1 MTAPAETPPS
11 SAAVRPPRRRRWLR
25 RLCYFFVSILLI
37 LVLGLTALWHWA
49 GSEGSLARVLGWG
62 QPYLPPDALRID
74 GLQGAL
80 RRGGEASHLR
90 WSQGGLTVD
99 VYDAR
104 YTWDPLA
111 LLRGKLHFNTLSAGH
126 IRVDDQRPPN
136 PEPSAGPPTS
146 LGLPLGVQIDD
157 IKAGKLEVVNPQ
169 VVSAADVAGRYL
181 FDGTNHQLHLD
192 SATIAEGTYRADV
205 RLGTVGAPDIDAR
218 LSGNFL
224 SPAPEGGEGVPL
236 SVEASIRGPLTEM
249 KAEAQVRGQPTEEGI
264 PAARADATARITPW
278 AAQPLPEAK
287 AEFSDL
293 DVAPFWSA
301 GPQTLL
307 TGKLD
312 ISPTSSGS
320 GPSGWQVVAQIANAI
335 PGPWD
340 HRRLPLDNLD
350 TEATWQDGIATVKAL
365 KAELGGGKLETTG
378 SWSAPPSSNAEGAG
392 RWQLVTTLNGID
404 PARLHTQL
412 APFPLDGTAKVSG
425 EGTAIDFDA
434 ALQARAT
441 SRPATPR
448 SQAPS
453 AQAQALARD
462 ISALRLQSAAAQGR
476 WQDGLLRI
484 GTLRVRATDAEL
496 TGSNIEARP
505 EGPSGK
511 GQLQLSAPGTLVK
524 FDGDVRERAGGGTLS
539 AEVSDLARAFA
550 WVQKLPGIPADLKAA
565 SASGRLS
572 LNGSWQGGWSD
583 PSVKAQLD
591 VPAAEWHANTK
602 DKASDE
608 AAPPIKL
615 QATSLSLNGR
625 LAQAQLEAQGTLLQG
640 QRTLKLQASAAGG
653 RNRAGATLATS
664 NWQAT
669 LRELHLTVLDP
680 ALSQNRTD
688 APWRINSRTPVT
700 FSWAPAPG
708 ARGGGEFNASAG
720 ELVLTAPTKAAA
732 DSQAIVAW
740 QPIEW
745 RAGTLSTSGRIT
757 GLPLAWTELFGGPQ
771 AADSGVSGDVIF
783 DGKWNAQ
790 LGKTML
796 IDAELARTRGDLAI
810 TTKDADT
817 GVQSRIAAGVKD
829 ARLQLRS
836 QGQAVTLRVNWDT
849 EQLGTVTG
857 EMRSQLTPVT
867 SADGGTSWSWPETAP
882 LSGEVRAGLPRIAA
896 WSRLAPP
903 GWRLKGSLAADVR
916 IAGTREAPQLS
927 GTLGADDL
935 ALRSIVDGIEFN
947 NGKLRARLDGQRLIV
962 DEFSLRGGGGGA
974 QTGGTLKASGEAGL
988 QNGQVRATLNA
999 TLDHL
1004 HASLRTDRLVTVSG
1018 QIQAG
1023 MDGSEATLDGKLR
1036 VDRARITLPDETAP
1050 TLGDD
1055 VVVRGAKERIG
1066 TGRAY
1071 PSDLASQKQTA
1082 AEGPTKKG
1090 ATLKADVQID
1100 LGDDF
1105 RLSGQGVDTRL
1116 AGQLQLAT
1124 SGPVGTLPRATGVV
1138 NTVGGTFRAYSQ
1150 QLNIETGEVRFNG
1163 PLTNPTLNVL
1173 ALRPNY
1179 QSDQRVGVQIT
1190 GSALLP
1196 RIRLYAQPE
1205 LPDSEKLAWL
1215 ILGRAAPSSGAESAM
1230 LQQAALAIVGG
1241 REGKSMASRF
1251 GLDELSFSGGGD
1263 TDTGTTGASLT
1274 FGKRI
1279 SDKLYAT
1286 YEHSLAGAMGTVFV
1300 YYELSKRWLLRG
1312 QAGERSAVDLIF
1324 TLSFD

>member
-1 MTAPAETPPS
+1 MTAPTETPAP
-11 SAAVRPPRRRRWLR
+11 AAAPPLPRRRRWLR
-25 RLCYFFVSILLI
+25 RLCYAFTGVV
-37 LVLGLTALWHWA
+37 LVLVLAAAALWHWA

-62 QPYLPPDALRID
+62 QPYLPPDALSID

-80 RRGGEASHLR
+80 RRGGAASHLR

-111 LLRGKLHFNTLSAGH
+111 LLRGRLHFNTLSARD

-136 PEPSAGPPTS
+136 PEASKGPPTS
-146 LGLPLGVQIDD
+146 LGLPLGVQIDA
-157 IKAGKLEVVNPQ
+157 IEAGKLEVVNPK
-169 VVSAADVAGRYL
+169 VFSAADVAGSYL
-181 FDGTNHQLHLD
+181 FDGTHHRLHLKN
-192 SATIAEGTYRADV
+192 AAIAQGTYQADV
-205 RLGTVGAPDIDAR
+205 RLGTVGPPDIDAR
-218 LSGNFL
+218 LSGKFL
-224 SPAPEGGEGVPL
+224 SPAPEGGESVPL

-264 PAARADATARITPW
+264 PAARADASARITPW

-293 DVAPFWSA
+293 DVAPFWPA

-307 TGKLD
+307 TGQLD
-312 ISPTSSGS
+312 IHPVEGAT
-320 GPSGWQVVAQIANAI
+320 SGWQVAAQIANAI

-340 HRRLPLDNLD
+340 RRRLPLDRLN
-350 TEATWQDGIATVKAL
+350 TQATWQDSVATVKAL
-365 KAELGGGKLETTG
+365 KAELAGGKLETTG
-378 SWSAPPSSNAEGAG
+378 SWSAPASSGTESTG
-392 RWQLVTTLNGID
+392 RWQLVTTLSGID
-404 PARLHTQL
+404 PAQLHTQL
-412 APFPLDGTAKVSG
+412 APFPLDGSAKVSG

-434 ALQARAT
+434 TLQARAT
-441 SRPATPR
+441 RQPAPARSKRTP
-448 SQAPS
+448 
-453 AQAQALARD
+453 AQALARD
-462 ISALRLQSAAAQGR
+462 ISALRLQDATAQGR
-476 WQDGLLRI
+476 WQDGLLRLSS
-484 GTLRVRATDAEL
+484 LRVRATDAEL
-496 TGSNIEARP
+496 AGSHIEARP
-505 EGPSGK
+505 AGPSGK
-511 GQLQLSAPGTLVK
+511 GRLQLSAPGTLIK

-565 SASGRLS
+565 AASGRLS
-572 LNGSWQGGWSD
+572 LNGSWQGGWAD
-583 PSVKAQLD
+583 PSVKAQLE
-591 VPAAEWHANTK
+591 VPAAEWHANAAE
-602 DKASDE
+602 KANDQ
-608 AAPPIKL
+608 ATPPIKL
-615 QATSLSLNGR
+615 QATSFSLNGK
-625 LAQAQLEAQGTLLQG
+625 LAQAQLEARSTLVQGK
-640 QRTLKLQASAAGG
+640 RTLKLQASADGG
-653 RNRAGATLATS
+653 RSRAGATLATS
-664 NWQAT
+664 SWQAV
-669 LRELHLTVLDP
+669 LRQLELTVQDP
-680 ALSQNRTD
+680 ALSQGRSD
-688 APWRINSRTPVT
+688 APWRVNSRTPVT
-700 FSWAPAPG
+700 LAWAPAPG
-708 ARGGGEFNASAG
+708 ARGGSEFSASAG
-720 ELVLTAPTKAAA
+720 ELALTAPTKAAA
-732 DSQAIVAW
+732 DSQATVAW
-740 QPIEW
+740 QPIQW

-757 GLPLAWTELFGGPQ
+757 GLPLAWTELFGFRQ
-771 AADSGVSGDVIF
+771 DADSGVSGDVIF
-783 DGKWNAQ
+783 DGRWNAQ
-790 LGKTML
+790 LGSTML
-796 IDAELARTRGDLAI
+796 IDAELARTRGDLVI

-836 QGQAVTLRVNWDT
+836 QGQAVTLRANWDT

-857 EMRSQLTPVT
+857 EMRSQLTAT
-867 SADGGTSWSWPETAP
+867 QSAEGSTAWSWPETAP
-882 LSGEVRAGLPRIAA
+882 LSGEVRASLPRIAA

-916 IAGTREAPQLS
+916 VAGTRGTPQLS

-947 NGKLRARLDGQRLIV
+947 GGKLRARLEGQRLIV
-962 DEFSLRGGGGGA
+962 EEFSLRGGGSGGEQA
-974 QTGGTLKASGEAGL
+974 GGSLKASGEAGL

-1023 MDGSEATLDGKLR
+1023 MDGREATVNGKLR
-1036 VDRARITLPDETAP
+1036 VDRARITLPDETVP

-1055 VVVRGAKERIG
+1055 VVVRGAKDRVG
-1066 TGRAY
+1066 TGKAY
-1071 PSDLASQKQTA
+1071 PSDLASQKQA
-1082 AEGPTKKG
+1082 AAQGQAKEGT
-1090 ATLKADVQID
+1090 TLKADVQID

-1105 RLSGQGVDTRL
+1105 RLSGQGIDTRL

-1124 SGPVGTLPRATGVV
+1124 NGPVGTLPRVTGAV

-1150 QLNIETGEVRFNG
+1150 QLNIETGEIRFNG
-1163 PLTNPTLNVL
+1163 PPTNPSLNVL

-1196 RIRLYAQPE
+1196 RIRLYAQPD

-1215 ILGRAAPSSGAESAM
+1215 MLGRAAPSSGAESAM
-1230 LQQAALAIVGG
+1230 LQQAALALVGG
-1241 REGKSMASRF
+1241 REGRSMASRF

-1263 TDTGTTGASLT
+1263 TDTGTAGATVTL
-1274 FGKRI
+1274 GKRL